1 MALADSIKSD
11 MTQALKSGDK
21 ERLSV
26 LRLLI
31 SAITYAEKDKQKK
44 LDDSDIIE
52 VLGREAKKRRE
63 SIEAFE
69 KGNRQDLAD
78 KEKAELSVITKYMP
92 EQMSRDEIIATVQ
105 KVIEEIGAKSPA
117 DKGKV
122 MGRVIP
128 LTKGKAEGKEV
139 NDIVTDLLNEL

>member
-21 ERLSV
+21 ESLSV

-78 KEKAELSVITKYMP
+78 KEKTELSIITKYMP

>member
-1 MALADSIKSD
+1 MPLAEKIKSD
-11 MTQALKSGDK
+11 MAQALRSGDK

-26 LRLLI
+26 LRLI
-31 SAITYAEKDKQKK
+31 VSAITYAEKDKRKQ
-44 LDDSDIIE
+44 LDENDIIE
-52 VLGREAKKRRE
+52 VLGKEAKKRHE

-78 KEKAELSVITKYMP
+78 KEKAELAVISSYMP
-92 EQMSRDEIIATVQ
+92 EPMSRDEIISIVQ
-105 KVIEEIGAKSPA
+105 RAIAETGAKNPA

-122 MGRVIP
+122 MGKVIP

-139 NDIVTDLLNEL
+139 NEIVTELLNKL